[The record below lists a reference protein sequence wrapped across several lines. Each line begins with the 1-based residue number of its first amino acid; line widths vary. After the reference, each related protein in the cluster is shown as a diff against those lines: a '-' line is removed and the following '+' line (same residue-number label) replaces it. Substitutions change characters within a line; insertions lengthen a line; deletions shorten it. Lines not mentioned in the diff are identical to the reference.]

1 VRLVPLP
8 DGTRIWAP
16 NPLEAA
22 ILYREIVSEGT
33 YERYGITIRDGDV
46 VFDIGANIGLFAIHV
61 SRRCPGAALHAF
73 EPLPPLFDALSR
85 NLAAHAPAARA
96 YNVGLGGE
104 AGDAVFEF
112 DPDMT
117 MGATMYPTALKDGA
131 DRRASM
137 SAWAIAG
144 FTDLHRVQPTAVTA
158 LVTSRAE
165 RPSGRLLAM
174 ALGVPLAIG
183 REVRRRVRL
192 QRHTCRVRTLPAAMR
207 DAGIDEI
214 GLAKIDVEGAE
225 EAVLAG
231 IDEATWPRIRQFVV
245 EVHDVNGR
253 LGRLQRLLESRG
265 YRTVSAREDW
275 SLHALLGI
283 STLYA
288 MRA

>member
-8 DGTRIWAP
+8 DGTQVWASS
-16 NPLEAA
+16 PLEAG
-22 ILYREIVSEGT
+22 ILYREIVTEGT
-33 YERYGITIRDGDV
+33 YERHGITIRDGDT

-61 SRRCPGAALHAF
+61 CRRFPGAALHAF

-85 NLAAHAPAARA
+85 NLAAHAPRARA
-96 YNVGLGGE
+96 HNVGLGGE

-117 MGATMYPTALKDGA
+117 MAATMYPTVLKEGA
-131 DRRASM
+131 DRRVAM
-137 SAWAIAG
+137 SAWAVAG
-144 FTDLHRVQPTAVTA
+144 FADLHRVQPTAVTA
-158 LVTSRAE
+158 LIVSRAD
-165 RPSGRLLAM
+165 RPLGRLLAV
-174 ALGVPLAIG
+174 ALGVPIAIG

-192 QRHTCRVRTLPAAMR
+192 QRHTCRIRTLPAAMR
-207 DAGIDEI
+207 DAGVDEI

-231 IDEATWPRIRQFVV
+231 IDEATWPKIRQLVI

-253 LGRLQRLLESRG
+253 LDRLQRLLETRG
-265 YRTVSAREDW
+265 YRTTSAREDW
-275 SLHALLGI
+275 ALHALLGI

-288 MRA
+288 IRA